1 MAATDTDS
9 TSPAAERVL
18 SDSTPGVATARNFVL
33 NTRPLFKLMVEK
45 KASDLFFTSHAP
57 IKIKIEGQIIPVNR
71 QVLTPEQVQQAAY
84 GLMNQEQI
92 DYFQQELEIDFAV
105 SEPGLGRFRV
115 AVFHQRGNP
124 AMVLRYIT
132 AELPKLDDL
141 GLPEIMKDLVMIK
154 RGLVLMVG
162 ATGSGKSTSLAAMIN
177 YRNEN
182 SSDHILTVE
191 DPIEFLHSNKKSIVN
206 QREVGLDTKSFHRAL
221 RSAMRAAPDVILIG
235 EIRDRESMEYA
246 ITFAAR
252 EQRCRDARPH
262 HQHVPA
268 RPALADLPRPVAVPE
283 GDPVAAPGDGHERQ
297 ALRRDRSAAQHAAR
311 AGARQEGRCGR
322 RQGSADPQRREGHA
336 ELRRRAVPALP
347 AGQDHARGGDRE
359 CRFAHQP
366 GGEDQFRLRR
376 FGASLK
382 AAAVR
387 QGFGCSPVSRR
398 KYARLGNT
406 RSPA

>member
-9 TSPAAERVL
+9 ASPAAEQVL
-18 SDSTPGVATARNFVL
+18 SDSTSGAGTARNFVL

-71 QVLTPEQVQQAAY
+71 QVLTPQQVQQAAY

-92 DYFQQELEIDFAV
+92 DYFQQELEIDFAI

-132 AELPKLDDL
+132 AELPKLDEL
-141 GLPEIMKDLVMIK
+141 GLPEIMKELVMIK

-177 YRNEN
+177 HRNEN
-182 SSDHILTVE
+182 SSDHMLTVE

-246 ITFAAR
+246 ITFAGTGHLCLATLHANNAAETLDR
-252 EQRCRDARPH
+252 IINMFPRD
-262 HQHVPA
+262 QHSQIF
-268 RPALADLPRPVAVPE
+268 LDLSQYLKAI
-283 GDPVAAPGDGHERQ
+283 Q
-297 ALRRDRSAAQHAAR
+297 ALRCHRGAAQHAAR
-311 AGARQEGRCGR
+311 AGTCEEGRRGWR
-322 RQGSADPQRREGHA
+322 EGSADPQRREGHA
-336 ELRRRAVPALP
+336 ELRRRPLPALP
-347 AGQDHARGGDRE
+347 AGQDHARGSDRE

-366 GGEDQFRLRR
+366 RGEDQFRLRR
-376 FGASLK
+376 RGTSRRATV
-382 AAAVR
+382 VR

-398 KYARLGNT
+398 RHARLGST
-406 RSPA
+406 RNPA